1 MVILN
6 KIHIVTITS
15 LFIGLIINILPVAEF
30 LVSIK
35 PPILLLILIYWAL
48 AFPNYI
54 NLTYAFIT
62 GLIMDVLLIVPL
74 GYYAFCFTITIY
86 LTLIYYPQIRLQSNL
101 NKMLSLL
108 AILAPYFF
116 TSTVINSALGIN
128 YEIID
133 VCISI
138 LISVIIWPGLFS
150 VLRFIRQKYIS

>member
-1 MVILN
+1 MVTLN
-6 KIHIVTITS
+6 KIHFVAITS
-15 LFIGLIINILPVAEF
+15 LFIGLIINILPAAEF
-30 LVSIK
+30 LVPIK

-62 GLIMDVLLIVPL
+62 GLLMDILLIVPL
-74 GYYAFCFTITIY
+74 GYYSLCFIITIY

-108 AILAPYFF
+108 VILIPYFLV
-116 TSTVINSALGIN
+116 STVINGALEMN

-138 LISVIIWPGLFS
+138 LLAVIIWPGIFG
-150 VLRFIRQKYIS
+150 VLRFIRKKYIS

>member
-6 KIHIVTITS
+6 KIHFVAIIS

-62 GLIMDVLLIVPL
+62 GLIMDVLLIIVPL
-74 GYYAFCFTITIY
+74 GYYSFA
-86 LTLIYYPQIRLQSNL
+86 LQ
-101 NKMLSLL
+101 LL
-108 AILAPYFF
+108 
-116 TSTVINSALGIN
+116 
-128 YEIID
+128 
-133 VCISI
+133 
-138 LISVIIWPGLFS
+138 
-150 VLRFIRQKYIS
+150 YI

>member
-1 MVILN
+1 MVTLN
-6 KIHIVTITS
+6 KIHFVAIIS
-15 LFIGLIINILPVAEF
+15 LFIGLIINILPVTEF

-62 GLIMDVLLIVPL
+62 GLLMDILLIVPL
-74 GYYAFCFTITIY
+74 GYYSLCFIITIY

-108 AILAPYFF
+108 VILIPYFLV
-116 TSTVINSALGIN
+116 STVINGALGMN

-138 LISVIIWPGLFS
+138 LLAVIIWPGIFG
-150 VLRFIRQKYIS
+150 VLRFIRKKYIS

>member
-6 KIHIVTITS
+6 KIHIVAITS
-15 LFIGLIINILPVAEF
+15 LFIGLIINILPAAEF
-30 LVSIK
+30 LVPIK

-62 GLIMDVLLIVPL
+62 GLLMDILLIVPL
-74 GYYAFCFTITIY
+74 GYYSLCFIITIY

-108 AILAPYFF
+108 VILIPYFLV
-116 TSTVINSALGIN
+116 STVINGALEMN

-138 LISVIIWPGLFS
+138 LLAVIIWPGIFG
-150 VLRFIRQKYIS
+150 VLRFIRKKYIS

>member
-6 KIHIVTITS
+6 KIHIVAITS
-15 LFIGLIINILPVAEF
+15 LFIGLIINILPAAEF
-30 LVSIK
+30 LVPIK

-74 GYYAFCFTITIY
+74 GYCAFCFTITIY

-138 LISVIIWPGLFS
+138 LLSVIIWPGLFS

>member
-6 KIHIVTITS
+6 KIHFVAIIS
-15 LFIGLIINILPVAEF
+15 LFIGLIINILPVTEF

-62 GLIMDVLLIVPL
+62 GLLMDILLIVPL
-74 GYYAFCFTITIY
+74 GYYSLCFIITIY

-108 AILAPYFF
+108 VILIPYFLV
-116 TSTVINSALGIN
+116 STVINGALGMN

-138 LISVIIWPGLFS
+138 LLAVIIWPGIFG
-150 VLRFIRQKYIS
+150 VLRFIRKKYIS

>member
-6 KIHIVTITS
+6 KIHFIAIIS
-15 LFIGLIINILPVAEF
+15 LFVGLIINILPMIDY
-30 LVSIK
+30 LVTIK

-62 GLIMDVLLIVPL
+62 GLLMDILLIAPL
-74 GYYAFCFTITIY
+74 GYYSLCFIITIY

-101 NKMLSLL
+101 NKMLSLSV
-108 AILAPYFF
+108 ILIPYFLM
-116 TSTVINSALGIN
+116 STVINGVLGID

-138 LISVIIWPGLFS
+138 LLSVIIWPGLFG

>member
-6 KIHIVTITS
+6 KIHIVAITS

-62 GLIMDVLLIVPL
+62 GLLMDILLIVPL
-74 GYYAFCFTITIY
+74 GYYSLCFIITIY

-108 AILAPYFF
+108 VILIPYFLV
-116 TSTVINSALGIN
+116 STVINGALGMN

-138 LISVIIWPGLFS
+138 LLAVIIWPGIFG
-150 VLRFIRQKYIS
+150 VLRFIRKKYIS

>member
-6 KIHIVTITS
+6 KIHFVAIIS
-15 LFIGLIINILPVAEF
+15 LFIGLIINILPVTEF

-62 GLIMDVLLIVPL
+62 GLLMDILLIVPL
-74 GYYAFCFTITIY
+74 GYYSLCFIITIY

-108 AILAPYFF
+108 VILAPYFLM
-116 TSTVINSALGIN
+116 STVINSALGIN

-133 VCISI
+133 FCISI
-138 LISVIIWPGLFS
+138 LLSVIIWPGLFS

>member
-1 MVILN
+1 MVTLN
-6 KIHIVTITS
+6 KIHFVAIIS
-15 LFIGLIINILPVAEF
+15 LFIGLIINILRVTEF

-62 GLIMDVLLIVPL
+62 GLLMDILLIVPL
-74 GYYAFCFTITIY
+74 GYYSLCFIITIY

-108 AILAPYFF
+108 VILIPYFLV
-116 TSTVINSALGIN
+116 STVINGALEMN

-138 LISVIIWPGLFS
+138 LLAVIIWPGIFG
-150 VLRFIRQKYIS
+150 VLRFIRKKYIS

>member
-6 KIHIVTITS
+6 KIHIVAITS
-15 LFIGLIINILPVAEF
+15 LFIGLIINILPAAEF
-30 LVSIK
+30 LVPIK

-48 AFPNYI
+48 AFPNHI

-74 GYYAFCFTITIY
+74 GYYTFCFIITIY

-108 AILAPYFF
+108 VILAPYFLM
-116 TSTVINSALGIN
+116 STVINSALGIN

-138 LISVIIWPGLFS
+138 LLSVIIWPGLFS